1 MVKIGITYVKG
12 AVPGFED
19 FGNLP
24 TDIVKS
30 NGLVNGVKAS
40 EELDSLII
48 PGGTLIESGDI
59 SDDLKKE
66 IIKMANAGKP
76 IIGICAGFQLLG
88 NQIDIGRKSAVPI
101 VKKGIGLIDVDFS
114 PLITSDRVK
123 AEVHKNS
130 FIVDGI
136 NEDIDGY
143 HTHTYGKVIGDAK
156 PLFYSKIQRMNYGD
170 NEKKIFSGA
179 VNDDGNVIGT
189 MIHNLLDENPKIVSN
204 LLDYLDIKEN
214 EIADIYKR
222 NSDVKKF
229 FNSEIGINAGYKVEK
244 TKGSFLSLKGNE
256 PKFLMIGSTGSDS
269 GKTFLVTGL
278 AGALRRR
285 GLKVGLLKVGP
296 DVRDLIPGLYLTKGK
311 MEEFNSIKIGHLGWM
326 EFSEIINKL
335 KSTDYDIVLIEGVM
349 SVFTG
354 TLNEISPYSAS
365 EIAASSNIPML
376 LVTGVNKGGIESG
389 AVDIVSHAKMLEKL
403 GVDVEGIILNKVYN
417 EDIFNSASEYIAKE
431 TNVDYIDSVEKLKL
445 EMRGTTPEIEIKYDL
460 FSKTALETVEKNL
473 NIEKIAG
480 MASEIEFNK
489 YLTFEEIKK
498 LWNQ

>member
-30 NGLVNGVKAS
+30 NGLVNGVKAND
-40 EELDSLII
+40 ELDALII

-66 IIKMANAGKP
+66 IVKMAQDQKP

-88 NQIDIGRKSAVPI
+88 NQIDIGRKSEVPI
-101 VKKGIGLIDVDFS
+101 IKEGLGLIDVNFS

-123 AEVHKNS
+123 AEVYNNS
-130 FIVDGI
+130 FITEGI
-136 NEDIDGY
+136 TDDIDGY
-143 HTHTYGKVIGDAK
+143 HTHTYGNVVGDAK

-204 LLDYLDIKEN
+204 LLNYLDADEK
-214 EIADIYKR
+214 EIAKIYRKNEEVKR
-222 NSDVKKF
+222 FLNHEVGIDANYPIEKLSD
-229 FNSEIGINAGYKVEK
+229 E
-244 TKGSFLSLKGNE
+244 FLKMKDNE

-269 GKTFLVTGL
+269 GKTFIVTGL
-278 AGALRRR
+278 AGALRRK

-311 MEEFNSIKIGHLGWM
+311 MEEYSSIKIGHLGWM
-326 EFSEIINKL
+326 EFNQTIEKL
-335 KSTDYDIVLIEGVM
+335 KHSDYDIVLIEGVM

-354 TLNEISPYSAS
+354 ILNETVPYSAS
-365 EIAASSNIPML
+365 EIAISSKIPMI
-376 LVTGVNKGGIESG
+376 LVTGVNKGGIETG
-389 AVDIVSHAKMLEKL
+389 AVDIVAHSKMLQKL
-403 GVDVEGIILNKVYN
+403 GVEVKGILLNKVYN
-417 EDIFNSASEYIAKE
+417 EEIFNSTVPYIRKE
-431 TNVDYIDSVEKLKL
+431 TDVDYIDSIEKLKL
-445 EMRGTTPEIEIKYDL
+445 KMRGTTPEIEIKYDI
-460 FSKTALETVEKNL
+460 FSKIALETVEKNL
-473 NIEKIAG
+473 DIKKIASL
-480 MASEIEFNK
+480 ASKISFNR
-489 YLTFEEIKK
+489 YLTFDEIKN
-498 LWNQ
+498 LWNK